1 MIIRGNSETAKLH
14 RKIYRWCNELNPD
27 ELSRLNKRIPVQGIY
42 FLYDTHELVYIGL
55 SADIVKRVIQHEKT
69 KVFTDYSFIEIED
82 IREAMLIE
90 RTLIDKFKPKYNK
103 DGLAKIN
110 RIKK

>member
-1 MIIRGNSETAKLH
+1 MIMRGSSETAKLH
-14 RKIYRWCNELNPD
+14 RKIYRWCNEFNPD
-27 ELSRLNKRIPVQGIY
+27 ELSRLGKRIPAKGVY
-42 FLYDTHELVYIGL
+42 FLYDIHELVYIGL
-55 SADIVKRVIQHEKT
+55 SADIAKRVIQHEKT
-69 KVFTDYSFIEIED
+69 KVFTDYSFVEIGD
-82 IREAMLIE
+82 INEAMLIE